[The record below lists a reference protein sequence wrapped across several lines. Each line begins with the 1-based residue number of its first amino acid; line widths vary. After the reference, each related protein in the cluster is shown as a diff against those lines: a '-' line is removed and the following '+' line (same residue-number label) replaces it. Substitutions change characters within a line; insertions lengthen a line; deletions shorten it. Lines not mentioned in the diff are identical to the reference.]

1 MLNISPT
8 FENIIVV
15 ITTFVNC
22 FFFFIVQDRIVLEAE
37 TIFLLMK
44 KGFPISR
51 NVRAQWLLEHL
62 NSVISIQCPNIKNKE
77 VPELEIVSVLP
88 KDRPVIW
95 SIDTSH
101 QFLYKVVSTTSI
113 IFLAYKYRMVFN
125 LDLSPSLATV
135 VSITKLILLLWKTLT
150 FVCQSGNKINVS
162 LGRTKWRDCY

>member
-1 MLNISPT
+1 M
-8 FENIIVV
+8 
-15 ITTFVNC
+15 
-22 FFFFIVQDRIVLEAE
+22 LEAE

-62 NSVISIQCPNIKNKE
+62 DSVISIQCPNIKNKE
-77 VPELEIVSVLP
+77 EPELEVVSVLP
-88 KDRPVIW
+88 RDRPAVW

-113 IFLAYKYRMVFN
+113 VFLAYKYRMVFS

-135 VSITKLILLLWKTLT
+135 VSITKLILLLWNIQT
-150 FVCQSGNKINVS
+150 FVAASVRRYN
-162 LGRTKWRDCY
+162 